1 MPLALNLVP
10 SRRAIVRLACVLLA
24 CALVACARAPET
36 PAPQATETPSSSADA
51 AYLAQVESWRAE
63 RETRLR
69 EPDGWLSFAGS
80 GQVSTGA
87 QRVGS
92 APGND
97 IVVPGGPAQW
107 GVLHLDADGTLHFDA
122 TAEANVTVDGKP
134 FKRVSLLT
142 QLDDGGPTSIHASAQ
157 RFYVV
162 KTAALYGWRFRDPA
176 APALQAFKGVPHFP
190 VDPSW
195 RINAHWEA
203 YPEPREIQLVTSNGT
218 LEAARVPGRAT
229 FDRDGKTYALLPVQE
244 EGDDELFF
252 ILADRTSGQDTYG
265 GGRFLYAALPVD
277 GTLELDFNKAL
288 NPPCALNGHVVC
300 PLAPPENRLDL
311 RVAAGETT
319 YPLAKTP

>member
-1 MPLALNLVP
+1 MNPN
-10 SRRAIVRLACVLLA
+10 VLLA
-24 CALVACARAPET
+24 VSVLSLALAACTRDAMPPAT
-36 PAPQATETPSSSADA
+36 PADA
-51 AYLAQVESWRAE
+51 AAPPPAAADAGYLASIEQWRSE
-63 RETRLR
+63 REGRLR

-80 GQVSTGA
+80 GQVSPGA

-92 APGND
+92 DPGND

-107 GVLHLDADGTLHFDA
+107 GVLHLDAGGALRFDSA
-122 TAEANVTVDGKP
+122 ADADITVDDKP
-134 FKRVSLLT
+134 FKSVPLLT
-142 QLDDGGPTSIHASAQ
+142 QLDEGGPTSIHSGAQ

-162 KTAALYGWRFRDPA
+162 KTADLYGWRFRDPA
-176 APALQAFKGVPHFP
+176 SPSLKAFKGVPHFP

-195 RINAHWEA
+195 RIDARWEA
-203 YPEPREIQLVTSNGT
+203 FPEQRELQLVTSNGT

-229 FDRDGKTYALLPVQE
+229 FERDGKTYSLLPVQD

-252 ILADRTSGQDTYG
+252 ILADRSSGQDTYG
-265 GGRFLYAALPVD
+265 GGRFLYAALPED
-277 GTLELDFNKAL
+277 GKVELDFNKAV

-319 YPLAKTP
+319 YPLVKGK